1 MFASLFDAVQ
11 ADVDRQVNWAKG
23 EARRRAR
30 YTARVAI
37 LAGTGVLA
45 VIAAAV
51 VGVIA
56 LHIWLAAQWTPL
68 IACGMISGG
77 LLVLALILFLVAAA
91 GGAPRLAARPP
102 LQLAKPAAALGLLAS
117 KTRASGISQSAQEG
131 LKLASETVRQGS
143 RSALLGTLVLA
154 AVIGF
159 VVSRER

>member
-1 MFASLFDAVQ
+1 MLASLFDAVQ

-23 EARRRAR
+23 EARRRVR

-51 VGVIA
+51 IGVVA

-68 IACGMISGG
+68 IACGMIGSG
-77 LLVLALILFLVAAA
+77 LLLLALTLFLVAAV

-102 LQLAKPAAALGLLAS
+102 CNSRSLRPRLACS
-117 KTRASGISQSAQEG
+117 
-131 LKLASETVRQGS
+131 RQGRVQAGYRRAHKKAS
-143 RSALLGTLVLA
+143 SLPAKQCVRARGPRCSARS
-154 AVIGF
+154 
-159 VVSRER
+159 SWPP